1 MRRKILGLNIVLE
14 NKREQWFVCSH
25 PRQMMLPKTRTFSMI
40 VAFMNFLYGR
50 FTYFHRGPSQLFVV
64 NLVKDLIK
72 CVLEA
77 MFNVQVSQSF
87 KCFPNG

>member
-1 MRRKILGLNIVLE
+1 
-14 NKREQWFVCSH
+14 
-25 PRQMMLPKTRTFSMI
+25 MI